1 MDPVA
6 RGLLGCAA
14 RMVVT
19 MATLAVSMLLTTCA
33 LWARILAPQ
42 VLREWQEQQTHNEL
56 NELKRK
62 TRACHENHWT
72 RRYHLL

>member
-1 MDPVA
+1 MRRGPRHVTDPGV
-6 RGLLGCAA
+6 RSLLGCTA
-14 RMVVT
+14 RLVVT
-19 MATLAVSMLLTTCA
+19 MATLVVSLLLTTCA

-62 TRACHENHWT
+62 TRA
-72 RRYHLL
+72 L